1 MATNTNGITTFW
13 DLASWWTGNSQ
24 PGASGDEEVI
34 LSSLWGIFGSL
45 GRELPSSVE
54 EGKQVG
60 QECPTKQEIET
71 FAADVTNANISINN
85 ASTYASTQLVKYSD
99 LSYESAD
106 TIVVTPS
113 SLSFT
118 PTPLIITGS
127 TNLTVESSGDWTG
140 VSNTGIGTITPSSG
154 VAGTTAVLF
163 NPGRNTSTSSR
174 NGTLTF
180 TCGSASDTVA
190 WTQNGTAVSQISIS
204 PTSGRFDHNDTKQ
217 VMVTVTCS
225 GGWSASS
232 SESWLRVSPKWGTGN
247 GTAYISVYVNS
258 SSSLRTGTVTFKYN
272 NDTATFT
279 ATQFGMA

>member
-1 MATNTNGITTFW
+1 MATNTNGIATFW
-13 DLASWWTGNSQ
+13 DLASWYTDNAQ
-24 PGASGDEEVI
+24 PGESGDEEVI

-71 FAADVTNANISINN
+71 FAADITNANISINN
-85 ASTYASTQLVKYSD
+85 ASTYTSTQLVKYSD

-118 PTPLIITGS
+118 STPLIITGS
-127 TNLTVESSGDWTG
+127 TNLTVESSGNWIG
-140 VSNTGIGTITPSSG
+140 VSNTGVGTITPSSG

-163 NPGRNTSTSSR
+163 NPGRNISTSSR

-180 TCGSASDTVA
+180 TCGTASDTVSWSQRA
-190 WTQNGTAVSQISIS
+190 AADHPISVSPTSVTFAADGSSSAKLSITCDGYWTSSSDGWVTVS
-204 PTSGRFDHNDTKQ
+204 PTSGNGNTI
-217 VMVTVTCS
+217 VTVTV
-225 GGWSASS
+225 SANPSS
-232 SESWLRVSPKWGTGN
+232 AQRST
-247 GTAYISVYVNS
+247 TI
-258 SSSLRTGTVTFKYN
+258 TFKYGSYQ
-272 NDTATFT
+272 AVFT
-279 ATQFGMA
+279 AVQRGS

>member
-1 MATNTNGITTFW
+1 MATNTNGIATFW
-13 DLASWWTGNSQ
+13 DLASWYTDNSQ
-24 PGASGDEEVI
+24 PGESGDEEVI
-34 LSSLWGIFGSL
+34 LSALQGIFGSL

-71 FAADVTNANISINN
+71 FAADITNANISINN
-85 ASTYASTQLVKYSD
+85 ASTYTSTQLVKYSD

-127 TNLTVESSGDWTG
+127 TNLIVESSGNWTG
-140 VSNTGIGTITPSSG
+140 VSNTGVGTITPSSG

-163 NPGRNTSTSSR
+163 NPGRNVNTSSR

-180 TCGSASDTVA
+180 TCGSTSDTVT
-190 WTQNGTAVSQISIS
+190 WTQSGTAASQISIS
-204 PTSGRFDHNDTKQ
+204 PTSRRFDYNEALGVT
-217 VMVTVTCS
+217 VTVTCA
-225 GGWSASS
+225 GRWSTSS
-232 SESWLRVSPKWGTGN
+232 SESWLKVSPTWGTGN
-247 GTAYISVYVNS
+247 TSVHITAYANS
-258 SSSLRTGTVTFKYN
+258 SSSIRSGTVTFKYN
-272 NDTATFT
+272 NDTAIFT
-279 ATQFGMA
+279 AYQMGRV